1 MPNTMTQRRS
11 FLGGLL
17 GSALATA
24 APGLMAQ
31 NAGGPVRL
39 VIPAPPGG
47 GADNIARLIAEPL
60 ASRLRM
66 PVITDYKPGAGGL
79 IATQHVMAQPPNGL
93 TLYLS
98 SSMLVKAPALEP
110 EVQKY
115 NPLTDLTPIA
125 RLTENA
131 YVLVVRRD
139 FPAKD
144 LDEFIAYCRANPGKV
159 SIATV
164 GPGSNSHLSAAFL
177 LKQAR
182 LDVKVVHYKGSA
194 PGSQDLMGG
203 FVDAKFENLAG
214 VRSTLNSGR
223 ARVIAVGG
231 RERSALFPGMKLF
244 SESVPGFVFED
255 HFVVAGPPKMPSDL
269 AERLS
274 RQLGEIVTDKDVSE
288 KLRDQLG
295 AIAAP
300 LDPKSTAAYLRDV
313 FETTRKQAVL
323 ADLSA

>member
-1 MPNTMTQRRS
+1 MLQRRH
-11 FLGGLL
+11 LL
-17 GSALATA
+17 LATA
-24 APGLMAQ
+24 AAAAAPFARAQ
-31 NAGGPVRL
+31 GSSGPVRL

-47 GADNIARLIAEPL
+47 GADNVFRLIGEPLSARLGVPVL
-60 ASRLRM
+60 A
-66 PVITDYKPGAGGL
+66 DYRPGAGGL
-79 IATQHVMAQPPNGL
+79 IATQHVMAQPPNGQ

-115 NPLTDLTPIA
+115 NPITDLTPIA

-131 YVLVVRRD
+131 YVLIVRND

-144 LDEFIAYCRANPGKV
+144 LDEFIAQCRSNPGKV

-164 GPGSNSHLSAAFL
+164 GRGSNSHLSAAYL
-177 LKQAR
+177 VKQAR

-214 VRSTLNSGR
+214 VRSVVNSGR

-231 RERSALFPGMKLF
+231 RERSSLFPGMKLF

-255 HFVVAGPPKMPSDL
+255 HFVVAGPPKMPAEL
-269 AERLS
+269 ADSLGRH
-274 RQLGEIVTDKDVSE
+274 LGEVVTGKDVAD
-288 KLRDQLG
+288 KLREQLG
-295 AIAAP
+295 AVAAP
-300 LDPKSTAAYLRDV
+300 LGPKATATYLREV

-323 ADLSA
+323 ANLDA

>member
-1 MPNTMTQRRS
+1 MIQRRL
-11 FLGGLL
+11 FLL
-17 GSALATA
+17 GSAVAAA
-24 APGLMAQ
+24 APVVRAQ
-31 NAGGPVRL
+31 AGGATVRL

-47 GADNIARLIAEPL
+47 GAGNIAQMLSEPL
-60 ASRLRM
+60 AARLGM
-66 PVITDYKPGAGGL
+66 PVVADYRPGAGGL
-79 IATQHVMAQPPNGL
+79 IATQHVMAQPPNGQ

-125 RLTENA
+125 RLTENT
-131 YVLVVRRD
+131 YTMVVRKD
-139 FPAKD
+139 FPAND
-144 LDEFIAYCRANPGKV
+144 LDEFIAHCRANPGKV

-164 GPGSNSHLSAAFL
+164 GRGSNSHLSAAFL
-177 LKQAR
+177 ARQAK

-214 VRSTLNSGR
+214 VRSMLNSGR

-231 RERSALFPGMKLF
+231 RERSPLFPGMKLF
-244 SESVPGFVFED
+244 SEAVPGFVFED
-255 HFVVAGPPKMPSDL
+255 HFVVAGPPRMAPDL
-269 AERLS
+269 AETIGRH
-274 RQLGEIVTDKDVSE
+274 LGEIVMDKGISD
-288 KLRDQLG
+288 KLREQLG

-300 LDPKSTAAYLRDV
+300 LGPKPTATYLREV

-323 ADLSA
+323 ADLDA

>member
-1 MPNTMTQRRS
+1 MTQRRTV
-11 FLGGLL
+11 LRGLL
-17 GSALATA
+17 SSALITTA
-24 APGLMAQ
+24 PLAMAQ
-31 NAGGPVRL
+31 NSGGPVRL

-47 GADNIARLIAEPL
+47 GADNIARLIADPL
-60 ASRLRM
+60 ASRLGM
-66 PVITDYKPGAGGL
+66 PVVADYKPGAGGL

-98 SSMLVKAPALEP
+98 SSMLVKAPALDP

-115 NPLTDLTPIA
+115 NPLTDLTLIA
-125 RLTENA
+125 RLTQNA
-131 YVLVVRRD
+131 YVLVVRKD

-164 GPGSNSHLSAAFL
+164 GQGSNSHLSAAFL
-177 LKQAR
+177 VKQAN

-214 VRSTLNSGR
+214 VRSTIASGR

-231 RERSALFPGMKLF
+231 RERSSLFPGMKLF

-255 HFVVAGPPKMPSDL
+255 HFVVAGPPKMPPEL
-269 AERLS
+269 AEKLS
-274 RQLGEIVTDKDVSE
+274 RHLGEIVLEKEVSE

-300 LDPKSTAAYLRDV
+300 LGPKATAAYLKDV
-313 FETTRKQAVL
+313 FENTTKQAAL
-323 ADLSA
+323 ADLKA